1 MGTVCCSSRNMYPIG
16 LEEDE
21 ETLFS
26 SEFYEYTLQ
35 GPIRTNSPG
44 CYSYS
49 LFNRCASEI
58 SLSTLDTPQ
67 QLGTAPAPVVAA
79 PVVVAVIAPADDDV
93 VQV

>member
-1 MGTVCCSSRNMYPIG
+1 MGTVCCSQRNMYPVG
-16 LEEDE
+16 LEEED

-35 GPIRTNSPG
+35 GPIRADSPL
-44 CYSYS
+44 CYS

-58 SLSTLDTPQ
+58 SLDTLDTPQ
-67 QLGTAPAPVVAA
+67 QLNTAPTPVVAT
-79 PVVVAVIAPADDDV
+79 VVAAVVAPTDDDV

>member
-1 MGTVCCSSRNMYPIG
+1 MGTVCCSSRNMYPVG
-16 LEEDE
+16 LEDDD

-35 GPIRTNSPG
+35 GPIRTDSPL

-49 LFNRCASEI
+49 LLNRCESEI
-58 SLSTLDTPQ
+58 SLDTLDTPQ
-67 QLGTAPAPVVAA
+67 QLNTAPTPVVAA
-79 PVVVAVIAPADDDV
+79 VVAPTDDDV